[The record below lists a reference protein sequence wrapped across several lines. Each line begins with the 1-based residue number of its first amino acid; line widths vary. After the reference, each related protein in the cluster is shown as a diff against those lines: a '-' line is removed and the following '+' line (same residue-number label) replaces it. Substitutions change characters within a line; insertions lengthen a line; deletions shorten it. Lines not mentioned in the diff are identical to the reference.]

1 MIPKYQETSYR
12 RKSGP
17 SGSALLF
24 LLFFGMLFPIRA
36 GVIPDKVF
44 AASHPSIRS
53 IEKKL
58 DAREREMRNLKLRLA
73 KNKDRLKR
81 YKGRRLKLK
90 VRILRLRVKLESFH
104 LQVERLQIREI
115 QDRQAIRRLDRAM
128 ARLDVVVDA
137 DLREKGSLESRLLT
151 RMAEVSLSR
160 LDGTDIQP
168 DLILR
173 SNILAD
179 QTNHLDSLLHGYRT
193 KENRL
198 RLSRA
203 QLKTIQNHEKKLL
216 ENREEEE
223 ARLKRKMTGT
233 QSEIARLKKK
243 EEAIAQDNRSIL
255 RRRRKLMNL
264 IARLERM
271 RRRSPLQE
279 GFSHPPV
286 PGHSVFKWPVKGRII
301 ESFGPFHD
309 GIDIAAGVGSR
320 VLAAWPGKVLFAR
333 AYAGYGRLV
342 ILAHGNH
349 LYTLYGHL
357 DHIFAREGERVP
369 EGRMIG
375 TVGRGGTRG
384 RSTLFFGVT
393 RRGKPISPMGFLS
406 H

>member
-1 MIPKYQETSYR
+1 MIPQFPENPSS
-12 RKSGP
+12 RKTG
-17 SGSALLF
+17 AARTDLLF
-24 LLFFGMLFPIRA
+24 LLFLLIFFTSGGGITPN
-36 GVIPDKVF
+36 KVF
-44 AASHPSIRS
+44 AASNPSIRS

-58 DAREREMRNLKLRLA
+58 DAREREMRTLKLRLA
-73 KNKDRLKR
+73 KNKDRLRR

-90 VRILRLRVKLESFH
+90 VRILKLRVKLESFH

-128 ARLDVVVDA
+128 AHLGVIVDA

-151 RMAEVSLSR
+151 RLAEVSLSR

-179 QTNHLDSLLHGYRT
+179 QTTHLDSLLHGYRN

-203 QLKTIQNHEKKLL
+203 QLKTIQNHEKRLL
-216 ENREEEE
+216 ENREKEE

-271 RRRSPLQE
+271 RRRTSASE
-279 GFSHPPV
+279 RFAHPPV
-286 PGHSVFKWPVKGRII
+286 PGHTVFQWPVHGRII
-301 ESFGPFHD
+301 ERFGPFHD
-309 GIDIAAGVGSR
+309 GIDIAAGVGSLVR
-320 VLAAWPGKVLFAR
+320 AAWPGKVLFAR
-333 AYAGYGRLV
+333 AYTGYGRLV
-342 ILAHGNH
+342 ILAHGDH

-357 DHIFAREGERVP
+357 DHIFAKEGQRIP
-369 EGRMIG
+369 EGGILG

-393 RRGKPISPMGFLS
+393 RRGKPMSPMGFLS

>member
-1 MIPKYQETSYR
+1 
-12 RKSGP
+12 
-17 SGSALLF
+17 
-24 LLFFGMLFPIRA
+24 
-36 GVIPDKVF
+36 
-44 AASHPSIRS
+44 
-53 IEKKL
+53 
-58 DAREREMRNLKLRLA
+58 MRTLKLRLA
-73 KNKDRLKR
+73 KNKDRLRR

-90 VRILRLRVKLESFH
+90 VRILKLRVKLESFH

-128 ARLDVVVDA
+128 AHLGVIVDA

-151 RMAEVSLSR
+151 RLAEVSLSR

-179 QTNHLDSLLHGYRT
+179 QTTHLDSLLHGYRN

-203 QLKTIQNHEKKLL
+203 QLKTIQNHEKRLL
-216 ENREEEE
+216 ENREKEE

-271 RRRSPLQE
+271 RRRTSASE
-279 GFSHPPV
+279 RFAHPPV
-286 PGHSVFKWPVKGRII
+286 PGHTVFQWPVHGRII
-301 ESFGPFHD
+301 ERFGPFHD

-320 VLAAWPGKVLFAR
+320 VRAAWPGKVLFAR
-333 AYAGYGRLV
+333 AYTGYGRLV
-342 ILAHGNH
+342 ILAHGDH

-357 DHIFAREGERVP
+357 DHIFAKEGQRIP
-369 EGRMIG
+369 EGGILG

-393 RRGKPISPMGFLS
+393 RRGKPMSPMGFLS